1 MHAFKYFV
9 LLSLLLG
16 AQPLYGIAAKLNHTI
31 EQSGKQRM
39 ARSPILYRAD
49 CEIGLKK
56 LKAEAMEKK
65 VSNEEFFKA
74 LDSMRSRMESSQH
87 LSPHQRAE

>member
-1 MHAFKYFV
+1 MRSFKYLV

-16 AQPLYGIAAKLNHTI
+16 AQPLYAIASNLNHSIKET
-31 EQSGKQRM
+31 GKQRM

-65 VSNEEFFKA
+65 LSNEEFFKA
-74 LDSMRSRMESSQH
+74 LDSMRSRMESSQR